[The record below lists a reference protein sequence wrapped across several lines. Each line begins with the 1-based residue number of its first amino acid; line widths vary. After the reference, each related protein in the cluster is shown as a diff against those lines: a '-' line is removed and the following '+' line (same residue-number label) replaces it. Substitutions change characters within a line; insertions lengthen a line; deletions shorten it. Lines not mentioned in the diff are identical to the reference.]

1 MKYEVL
7 KSIGPESIVVQS
19 ETGRILTGDRID
31 FGVALKEP
39 IRREIGLELQ
49 AIMRAAEAG
58 DGVVTYCDWVR
69 IDEEL
74 YLLRDS
80 VSGEL
85 GRYRPGGVTEAC
97 RALLSILE
105 MMQSVHRRGQV
116 LGGLSRGQLRVAED
130 GQFVVSDP
138 RIWNH
143 LSRWLADESYRVCPA
158 PEAIR
163 GRPWTPQTD
172 IFSWGVVA
180 YELLSGRSPYN
191 AAKPEDRTA
200 QILRGKVA
208 PARDYQPQLGRELD
222 LLISSA
228 LAVEPERRPSLE
240 QLITRL
246 SQWVADGS
254 CEAPAAETARY
265 ALVAARNRRR
275 HQSRE
280 RAWLWF
286 RRHGTVTLAILA
298 GVVIGYFLV
307 TGSRAEPVVTRETP
321 PLEVVRYYFDGIR
334 RVNVPLV
341 SETLHRAKNSLEDV
355 VANIHVLNMQ
365 GLAYNTGKEGL
376 KLIVD
381 DLGIELLAETEA
393 EARYRVSYVFR
404 IVMPEKE
411 QVMQRVD
418 EFTLR
423 PVKRVWKITDIKIV
437 HEERTGD

>member
-1 MKYEVL
+1 SM
-7 KSIGPESIVVQS
+7 GPESIVVQS
-19 ETGRILTGDRID
+19 ETGQILTGDRID

-39 IRREIGLELQ
+39 MRREIGRELQ
-49 AIMRAAEAG
+49 AIMMAAEAG

-69 IDEEL
+69 IDDQL

-80 VSGEL
+80 VAGEL
-85 GRYRPGGVTEAC
+85 GRYQPGGVTEAC
-97 RALLSILE
+97 QALLSILK
-105 MMQSVHRRGQV
+105 MMKDVHCRGQV
-116 LGGLSRGQLRVAED
+116 MGGLSRGQLRVAED
-130 GQFVVSDP
+130 GRFVVADP
-138 RIWNH
+138 RIWNY
-143 LSRWLADESYRVCPA
+143 LGRWLADESYRVCPT
-158 PEAIR
+158 PEVIR
-163 GRPWTPQTD
+163 GRTWTPQTD

-180 YELLSGRSPYN
+180 YELLTGRSPYN
-191 AAKPEDRTA
+191 AVKPEDRTA

-208 PARDYQPQLGRELD
+208 PARDYQPQLSRELD
-222 LLISSA
+222 LLISST
-228 LAVEPERRPSLE
+228 LAVEPERRPSLD
-240 QLITRL
+240 QLMAKL

-254 CEAPAAETARY
+254 CEAPAAETAQY
-265 ALVAARNRRR
+265 AMAAARNRRR

-298 GVVIGYFLV
+298 VVVVGYFLM
-307 TGSRAEPVVTRETP
+307 TGFRAEPVVTRETP

-381 DLGIELLAETEA
+381 NLGIELLTETET
-393 EARYRVSYVFR
+393 EVRYQVSYVFR

-423 PVKRVWKITDIKIV
+423 PVKKVWKITDIKV
-437 HEERTGD
+437 LREERTGD